1 MIVRIKRFWDN
12 LETLEQKLFWIIQGI
27 VITVSVFGTFITM
40 AEQVNRS
47 AELMC
52 LANVVVSVL
61 VALFVRKTG
70 YYSAGFFIVIF
81 YYACIYSPVQ
91 FFLCGATDSAG
102 PYYLLVG
109 PFLSSFI
116 DNRRIRFFSA
126 TLTVI
131 AGVLDE
137 NGNLIADEQKKP
149 KTESVVSDSTSQ
161 TMRDMLVGVRS
172 GDGGQYD
179 PKGYRI
185 GVKTGTAETLNEQG
199 LYTSEK
205 TNASALGFGGS
216 GGQGAVVHAGSL
228 TGVEVYGLQHGG
240 AAEYVD
246 TNACKRGGQGN

>member
-1 MIVRIKRFWDN
+1 
-12 LETLEQKLFWIIQGI
+12 
-27 VITVSVFGTFITM
+27 
-40 AEQVNRS
+40 
-47 AELMC
+47 MC

-131 AGVLDE
+131 AGVLVFA
-137 NGNLIADEQKKP
+137 IAWLHQD
-149 KTESVVSDSTSQ
+149 
-161 TMRDMLVGVRS
+161 
-172 GDGGQYD
+172 
-179 PKGYRI
+179 
-185 GVKTGTAETLNEQG
+185 
-199 LYTSEK
+199 
-205 TNASALGFGGS
+205 
-216 GGQGAVVHAGSL
+216 
-228 TGVEVYGLQHGG
+228 
-240 AAEYVD
+240 
-246 TNACKRGGQGN
+246 